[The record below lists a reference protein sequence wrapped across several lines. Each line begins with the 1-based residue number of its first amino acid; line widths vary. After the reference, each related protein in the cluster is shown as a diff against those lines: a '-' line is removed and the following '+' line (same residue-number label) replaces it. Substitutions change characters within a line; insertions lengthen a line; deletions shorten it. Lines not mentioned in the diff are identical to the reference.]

1 MRLKVLIKLSSLIF
15 LLSCAQKSPPN
26 VTSPQQENDTT
37 VVTQDSSLYAEY
49 DCTTFPR
56 YDWIGDSAKNK
67 AFLKMA
73 ITKIHQLNIAG
84 IYHGQDLAKNQCKV
98 SIQTD
103 SNKLNIETHNSSEV
117 ALDIQ
122 NNYKIQGF
130 SCNDSRVR
138 YDLTYENTEFGTTEY
153 LSLAFSPG
161 TQSLKEV
168 FIDSH
173 SIGLNSSRFECGS
186 LKPIN
191 L

>member
-15 LLSCAQKSPPN
+15 ILSCAEKIPPN
-26 VTSPQQENDTT
+26 MESPQEENNTT
-37 VVTQDSSLYAEY
+37 VVTHDSSLYAEY
-49 DCTTFPR
+49 DCTSFPR

-73 ITKIHQLNIAG
+73 IAKIHQLNISG
-84 IYHGQDLAKNQCKV
+84 MYHGKDLAKNQCKV
-98 SIQTD
+98 VIQTD
-103 SNKLNIETHNSSEV
+103 SDKLNIATHNSSEV
-117 ALDIQ
+117 ELDSQ
-122 NNYKIQGF
+122 KNYKIQGF
-130 SCNDSRVR
+130 SCNDSRIR
-138 YDLTYENTEFGTTEY
+138 YDLTYENSNFGTTEY
-153 LSLAFSPG
+153 LSLAFSPD
-161 TQSLKEV
+161 TQLLKEV